1 MLTRLYVSHDL
12 GLHYHFSTGAW
23 AAHALLFRG
32 SLLSQQSSVSA
43 AKLRK
48 HSYAAKVLMAISL

>member
-1 MLTRLYVSHDL
+1 MIWVYITISVQGH
-12 GLHYHFSTGAW
+12 GP
-23 AAHALLFRG
+23 AHALLFRG